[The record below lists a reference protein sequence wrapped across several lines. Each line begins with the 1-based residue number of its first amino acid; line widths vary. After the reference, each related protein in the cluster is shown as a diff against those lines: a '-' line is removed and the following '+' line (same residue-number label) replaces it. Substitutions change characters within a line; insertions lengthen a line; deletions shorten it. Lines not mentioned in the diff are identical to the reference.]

1 MPIKRKNDQG
11 AQQGLLMVQPDV
23 SPPVKRTKGNYGH
36 AITQTVPQ
44 NQLNKVTTAAQA
56 PVQHLYSPVTQTSM
70 QGAVISGP
78 LPFQRLVHLQQNQP
92 PGHPVHGEHQIV
104 CPQGNPSPATAGSSQ
119 QMSVPRAG
127 GDPLKMPSG
136 ELSVQW
142 QVLYYDTLIVLQ
154 YNMLTVQHVAVAL
167 YQS

>member
-1 MPIKRKNDQG
+1 
-11 AQQGLLMVQPDV
+11 MVPPVV
-23 SPPVKRTKGNYGH
+23 SPPVKRRKGNYEY
-36 AITQTVPQ
+36 ALNQAVPQ
-44 NQLNKVTTAAQA
+44 NQLTKLTTAPPAQGKLLCF
-56 PVQHLYSPVTQTSM
+56 PETQTSM
-70 QGAVISGP
+70 QRTVIPGQLVFP
-78 LPFQRLVHLQQNQP
+78 RLAQQNQP
-92 PGHPVHGEHQIV
+92 PEGSVQEQYQLRV
-104 CPQGNPSPATAGSSQ
+104 PQGIQSPATAGSSQ
-119 QMSVPRAG
+119 QMLVPRAG